1 MILSLVAALIVFFFF
16 SQKGDIID
24 VLQMNPSGLWQGIAH
39 GKAGLFKFI
48 NVELLSDKTLK
59 RLKHPK
65 HHRRGKPKSVEELL
79 KRISMEVSE

>member
-1 MILSLVAALIVFFFF
+1 
-16 SQKGDIID
+16 
-24 VLQMNPSGLWQGIAH
+24 MNPSGLWQGIAH